1 MLYIRADMND
11 IIATGHIMRCL
22 AIADAAKSMGEDTVF
37 ITADEQPAGLLKERG
52 YSCHVLG
59 TDWRDPDSELPAL
72 QSFLEECRAQ
82 KLLLDSYQV
91 TPAYLKKLDGLVK
104 IMYLDDLN
112 TFHYSVSGL
121 ICYAN
126 YWEKFNY
133 TEKYTDTKLFLG
145 PQFVPLRSVFSHCSE
160 KRIRPRIE
168 NLLLLSGGTD
178 PYGILKGLL
187 SRIPLHEYR
196 RIDVICGRYDSAY
209 GQLHEKFASD
219 PVVHIHKAV
228 SAIEEYM
235 ERADAAVSAGGT
247 TLYELCA
254 AGTPTVSY
262 AVADN
267 QLDNVRRFDS
277 DGLIT
282 WCGDVRCE
290 DVPGKVL
297 QALEACRDEKVRRE
311 RSRKMRELVD
321 GRGAAR
327 IVRAMREL

>member
-22 AIADAAKSMGEDTVF
+22 AIADAAKSMGEYTVF
-37 ITADEQPAGLLKERG
+37 ITADEQPADLLKERG

-59 TDWRDPDSELPAL
+59 TDWRIPDSELPAL
-72 QSFLEECRAQ
+72 QTFLAENHVE

-91 TPAYLKKLDGLVK
+91 TETYLKKLSALTQ

-112 TFHYSVSGL
+112 AFHYTVAGL

-133 TEKYTDTKLFLG
+133 TKKYADTKLFLG
-145 PQFVPLRSVFSHCSE
+145 PQFVPLRSVFLNCDE

-178 PYGILKGLL
+178 PYGILDGLL
-187 SRIPLHEYR
+187 SRIPLNEYR

-209 GQLHEKFASD
+209 GILQEKFASD
-219 PVVHIHKAV
+219 PMVHIHKAV
-228 SAIEEYM
+228 STIEKYM
-235 ERADAAVSAGGT
+235 MRADAAVSAGGT

-254 AGTPTVSY
+254 TGTPTVSY

-282 WCGDVRCE
+282 WCGDVRYE
-290 DVPGKVL
+290 DVPEKVL
-297 QALEACRDEKVRRE
+297 QALEIYRDERVRQE
-311 RSRKMRELVD
+311 RSRKMRKLVD
-321 GRGAAR
+321 GKGAAR
-327 IVRAMREL
+327 IVQAMREL

>member
-11 IIATGHIMRCL
+11 VIATGHIMRCL
-22 AIADAAKSMGEDTVF
+22 SIADAAAETGEDTVF
-37 ITADEQPAGLLKERG
+37 IAADLQPAALLKERG
-52 YSCHVLG
+52 YACHALG
-59 TDWRDPDSELPAL
+59 TNWQDPDSELPAL
-72 QSFLEECRAQ
+72 RRFLEENHVE

-91 TPAYLKKLDGLVK
+91 TETYLKELSGLVK

-112 TFHYSVSGL
+112 AFHYSVSGL

-133 TEKYTDTKLFLG
+133 TQNYTVTKLFLG
-145 PQFVPLRSVFSHCSE
+145 PRFVPLRRVFSERGE
-160 KRIRPRIE
+160 KRIRPRME

-178 PYGILKGLL
+178 TYGILDGLL
-187 SRIPLHEYR
+187 SRIPLEEYQ
-196 RIDVICGRYDSAY
+196 RIDVICGRYDTAYRILRKKYASAPAVY
-209 GQLHEKFASD
+209 
-219 PVVHIHKAV
+219 IHKAV
-228 SAIEEYM
+228 STIEEYM

-267 QLDNVRRFDS
+267 QLANVRQFDR

-282 WCGDVRCE
+282 WCGDVRYE

-297 QALEACRDEKVRRE
+297 QALEVYRDAAVRRV
-311 RSRKMRELVD
+311 RSRKMQSLVD
-321 GRGAAR
+321 GKGAAR
-327 IVRAMREL
+327 IVQAMREL